1 MNPDVLL
8 PNRRHQIHR
17 WRAMLKDEGP
27 VHGTATVAS
36 LWATG
41 VIGIAAGLAAYDVAV
56 VICLFMII
64 TLYVLSRLKSKDQ
77 GG

>member
-1 MNPDVLL
+1 MFYC
-8 PNRRHQIHR
+8 RIGGIRFIGG
-17 WRAMLKDEGP
+17 AMLKDGGS

-41 VIGIAAGLAAYDVAV
+41 VIGIAAGLAVYDVAV
-56 VICLFMII
+56 VICLFMIL
-64 TLYVLSRLKSKDQ
+64 TLYVLRRLKPKDQ